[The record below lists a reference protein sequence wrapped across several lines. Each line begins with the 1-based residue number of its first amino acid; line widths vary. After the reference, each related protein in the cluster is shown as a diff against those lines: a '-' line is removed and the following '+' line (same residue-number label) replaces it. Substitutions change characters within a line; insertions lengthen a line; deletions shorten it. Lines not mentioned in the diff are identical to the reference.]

1 MISSSQITVSS
12 TEGRLLDLLPV
23 GAILLSEDFIVQRWN
38 DTIVEWTGIDA
49 ESAVGTS
56 LTELFPNIADR
67 KYSERLRQV
76 FSTGMPATYSPAFHK
91 HFLPVSARHG
101 LDEQMMIQQTEVRLF
116 SREPALAL
124 VTIQDVS
131 LQYIQL
137 ALLKKEQAAL
147 VKTRD
152 ELQGVV
158 ARLKETN
165 QDLDDFNY
173 IASHDLQE
181 PLRKIISFG
190 QLFEQSCQESLTDDG
205 RQFLEFMRDASKRM
219 KNLISD
225 LLSLSRTS
233 RSELQRADLDLN
245 TCLEGVIDLLGH
257 RIQTTSAEVV
267 LPHLPTVSCDRRL
280 IAQLFQNLIGN
291 ALKFTTEATPRVEIT
306 AARREN
312 EWVLGVRDN
321 GIGIDSSFQKRVFQ
335 PFHRLHG
342 REEYEGTGIGLS
354 ICKKA
359 VQRHDGEIW
368 VDSAPGEGAH
378 FQFTLPDRAPAE
390 PQETV

>member
-1 MISSSQITVSS
+1 MISSSHQAISN
-12 TEGRLLDLLPV
+12 TEDRLLDLLPV
-23 GAILLSEDFIVQRWN
+23 GAILLSEDFVVQRWN
-38 DTIVEWTGIDA
+38 QTIADWTGIEA
-49 ESAVGTS
+49 ESAIGIN
-56 LTELFPNIADR
+56 LTQLFPNVADR

-76 FSTGMPATYSPAFHK
+76 FTTGMPATYSPAFHK

-101 LDEQMMIQQTEVRLF
+101 LDEQLMIQQTEVRLF
-116 SREPALAL
+116 AREPALAL
-124 VTIQDVS
+124 ITIQDVS

-147 VKTRD
+147 VKTKN
-152 ELQGVV
+152 ELEDAV
-158 ARLKETN
+158 AQLKETN

-233 RSELQRADLDLN
+233 RSELQYSDLDLN
-245 TCLEGVIDLLGH
+245 ACLEGVIDLLGH
-257 RIQTTSAEVV
+257 RIETTDAEIVI
-267 LPHLPTVSCDRRL
+267 PELPTVSCDRRL

-291 ALKFTTEATPRVEIT
+291 ALKFIADATPRVEVT
-306 AARREN
+306 AVRRDG
-312 EWVLGVRDN
+312 EWVLGVKDN
-321 GIGIDSSFQKRVFQ
+321 GIGIDSSFRKRVFQ

-378 FQFTLPDRAPAE
+378 FQFTLPDRVPAE
-390 PQETV
+390 SPDTV

>member
-12 TEGRLLDLLPV
+12 TEDRLLDLLPV
-23 GAILLSEDFIVQRWN
+23 GAILLSEDFVVQRWN
-38 DTIVEWTGIDA
+38 NTIVEWTGIEA
-49 ESAVGTS
+49 ESAVGAC

-137 ALLKKEQAAL
+137 GLLKKEQAAL

-152 ELQGVV
+152 ELQDVV
-158 ARLKETN
+158 AQLKETN

-245 TCLEGVIDLLGH
+245 TCLAGVIDLLGH
-257 RIQTTSAEVV
+257 RIQTTKAEIVI
-267 LPHLPTVSCDRRL
+267 PHLPTVSCDRRL

-291 ALKFTTEATPRVEIT
+291 ALKFIAEAAPRVEIT
-306 AARREN
+306 AVRREN
-312 EWVLGVRDN
+312 EWVLGVMDN
-321 GIGIDSSFQKRVFQ
+321 GIGIDSSFRKRVFQ

-378 FQFTLPDRAPAE
+378 FQFTLPDRAPAD
-390 PQETV
+390 PLETV